1 MLSTKLKAYKN
12 PAVVIGGGVTGLGII
27 RNLGRNGVDVYC
39 VVDEKNEAVFSKYC
53 REYFVFPGVEYDLE
67 KLKTFLT
74 KLKRRLPRK
83 AVIFPTSDISVLNV
97 SRLISG
103 TSDYLS
109 TITSQ
114 EVLET
119 LVKKRKFYH
128 SLIKRKVS
136 HPVTLLDISEIKNIS
151 RRMSFPVYVRPSISE
166 IFSKKFGKKGF
177 VANSERDLHRYLRL
191 MDKLKIDVMIQEIV
205 PGPVTNYYNID
216 GYLDKNSR
224 PIVLFARRSL
234 RMWPP
239 SFGNTTACISVPISE
254 VVDMKETIVR
264 YLASIG
270 FHGIFNAEFK
280 RDPRDNVD
288 KLLEVNARSWWHNS
302 FPSACG
308 ANIVLTAYLDAVGV
322 EVKTVEDYETG
333 TCLIYCMEDLKCIS
347 TLFIQGKLSL
357 RELVSPLAGK
367 KCWTILAKDDLNPF
381 IMSSLYKVL
390 TIKKYRKMIAIVRE
404 EDKLS
409 NLFKS

>member
-1 MLSTKLKAYKN
+1 MKVYKN

-27 RNLGRNGVDVYC
+27 RNLGRSGVDVYC
-39 VVDEKNEAVFSKYC
+39 VVDKKNEAVFSKYC
-53 REYFVFPGVEYDLE
+53 KEYYVFPGVEHNLQ

-103 TSDYLS
+103 MSDYLS
-109 TITSQ
+109 TVPNQ
-114 EVLET
+114 EVVET

-128 SLIKRKVS
+128 SLMRRRVP
-136 HPVTLLDISEIKNIS
+136 HPVTLLNTSKIKNIS
-151 RRMSFPVYVRPSISE
+151 KRMSFPVYVKPSISQ

-177 VANSERDLHRYLRL
+177 VANSERDLHQYLRL
-191 MDKLKIDVMIQEIV
+191 MEKHKIDVMIQEIV
-205 PGPVTNYYNID
+205 PGPVTNHYFID

-224 PIVLFARRSL
+224 PVALFARRRL
-234 RMWPP
+234 RMWPL
-239 SFGNTTACISVPISE
+239 SFGNSTVCISVPISG

-264 YLASIG
+264 YLTSIG
-270 FHGIFNAEFK
+270 YHGIFDAEFK

-288 KLLEVNARSWWHNS
+288 KLLEVNARSWWRNT

-308 ANIVLTAYLDAVGV
+308 VNIILTAYLDAVGR
-322 EVKTVEDYETG
+322 EVKTTEDYETG
-333 TCLIYCMEDLKCIS
+333 TYVIYFMEDLKCVS
-347 TLFIQGKLSL
+347 TLFIQRKLSF
-357 RELVSPLAGK
+357 REWLSPLAGK
-367 KCWTILAKDDLNPF
+367 KHWAILAKDDLRPF
-381 IMSSLYKVL
+381 IMSFLH
-390 TIKKYRKMIAIVRE
+390 TAAAIKKYRKMIALARE
-404 EDKLS
+404 EGELS